1 MPPHALS
8 PFSICRHAVGT
19 ACPLPWSVFAPWAH
33 AGALTMENIETLKA
47 FLVVVLDLSRDA
59 LHVHIGL
66 AVFAAVVLIGRHP
79 LGAARPWCVVMLLA
93 LLGEVVDVGGDHLR
107 GQPLR
112 WDASVHDV
120 LNTVLWPT
128 ILTLV
133 PRWRSRRR
141 AAADRPS

>member
-1 MPPHALS
+1 
-8 PFSICRHAVGT
+8 
-19 ACPLPWSVFAPWAH
+19 
-33 AGALTMENIETLKA
+33 MEYVETLKA

-66 AVFAAVVLIGRHP
+66 AVFAAVVLIGRCP

-93 LLGEVVDVGGDHLR
+93 LLGEVVDVGGDFLR

-112 WDASVHDV
+112 WDASLHDV

-128 ILTLV
+128 VLTLV
-133 PRWRSRRR
+133 PRWRSRGRGR
-141 AAADRPS
+141 VIASRPS